1 MANRKQVHRWG
12 DVKAGDIISFRYRSK
27 SDNKTLTH
35 SIMVLNPRFI
45 TSLKD
50 GTRKIYLIGIKLE
63 TSNRIDIRLTKKEV
77 NILEKV
83 GDFKIIDKKNNLYK
97 LNIKSQFIINDIKGV
112 KPRVYDIFSRS
123 IPIQGQYRTYDYRKA
138 KRSAVYLEPI
148 RVFTEID
155 SNVDDPIPLSEEV
168 KEKKKPMG
176 SHWQRWNGA
185 FAGKNLKGKIKAY
198 EKEEDAKKWSKGK
211 K

>member
-1 MANRKQVHRWG
+1 VANRKQVHRWG

-97 LNIKSQFIINDIKGV
+97 LNIKSQFI
-112 KPRVYDIFSRS
+112 
-123 IPIQGQYRTYDYRKA
+123 PIQGQYRTYDYRKA